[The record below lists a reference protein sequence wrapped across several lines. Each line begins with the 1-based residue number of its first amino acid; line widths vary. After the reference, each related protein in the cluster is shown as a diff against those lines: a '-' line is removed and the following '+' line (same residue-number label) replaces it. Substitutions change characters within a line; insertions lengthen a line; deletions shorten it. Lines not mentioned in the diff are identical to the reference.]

1 MNIEN
6 GRSIDNR
13 VNEIYSIV
21 SFTLISMG
29 VASM

>member
-1 MNIEN
+1 MNIES

-13 VNEIYSIV
+13 VNEIYSF

-29 VASM
+29 VVFM